1 MAWWFGCRLVKG
13 RLAAGF
19 WAEGMVPTFAAAA
32 AMHVRTRPATAIRVS
47 SAIKLLVNP
56 LGQHG
61 AYGGEPALRD
71 ALRPARREAW
81 LT

>member
-1 MAWWFGCRLVKG
+1 MTLKAG
-13 RLAAGF
+13 R
-19 WAEGMVPTFAAAA
+19 MVRA
-32 AMHVRTRPATAIRVS
+32 RPATAIRVS
-47 SAIKLLVNP
+47 GAIELLVNH

-61 AYGGEPALRD
+61 AYGGEPAQRD